1 METMKVIGADLTG
14 RHAIVTGGARGIGRS
29 IAAAIAKAG
38 ATVTILGRNSHT
50 LSLAAGEIGCRYEV
64 ADPTETGK
72 FVRVLEKS
80 GPIDILVNNAGSAI
94 AAPFAKQSLADL
106 DRMIAINLRPA
117 FAAISCV
124 LPGMLSRQWG
134 RIINIASTAG
144 LKGYGYSASY
154 CASKHGL
161 VGLTRS
167 LAAEYAKSNLTVN
180 AICPGFTD
188 TDMFSETSN
197 LLANRSSR
205 SPEQATALLLSV
217 NPQSRLIDPDEVAE
231 AVVYLCQDGSRS
243 ITGQSLVI
251 AGGEI
256 M

>member
-1 METMKVIGADLTG
+1 MDTLKVTGSDLTG
-14 RHAIVTGGARGIGRS
+14 RHAIVTGGARGIGRA

-38 ATVTILGRNSHT
+38 ASVTILGRNPET
-50 LSLAAGEIGCRYEV
+50 LALAAAEIGCRYEV
-64 ADPTETGK
+64 ADSTETDR
-72 FVRVLEKS
+72 FVEVLAKI
-80 GPIDILVNNAGSAI
+80 GPTDILVNNAGSAI

-106 DRMIAINLRPA
+106 DRMMAINLRPV
-117 FAAISCV
+117 FAAVSCV
-124 LPGMLSRQWG
+124 LPGMLSRNWG

-161 VGLTRS
+161 VGLTRA
-167 LAAEYAKSNLTVN
+167 LAAEYAKFNLTVN
-180 AICPGFTD
+180 AVCPGFTD
-188 TDMFSETSN
+188 TEMFSQTSS

-205 SPEQATALLLSV
+205 SAEQATALLLSV
-217 NPQSRLIDPDEVAE
+217 NPQARLIDPNEVA
-231 AVVYLCQDGSRS
+231 AAAVYLCQEGSRS

-251 AGGEI
+251 AGGEL